1 MLCILHLIQQHI
13 DDGRSLSYYIGTAV
27 PGVRRDYWVDNTVLL
42 KKTLSNEIVR
52 RQNLVLFEI
61 NMYEP
66 VRVQSQLML

>member
-1 MLCILHLIQQHI
+1 MLCILHLIQKHI
-13 DDGRSLSYYIGTAV
+13 DDGRSLSYIATAV
-27 PGVRRDYWVDNTVLL
+27 PGVRRDYWVDNIVLL